1 MSIQVTVDT
10 TPNEH
15 ALKFSLNK
23 KILDSG
29 YKTFNSLEDAKDFPV
44 AAKILE
50 NEGLAS
56 VFVMAEPATSF
67 ITVTKKPETKWGDL
81 KNKIVEDIKAVL

>member
-1 MSIQVTVDT
+1 MSVQVTVDT

-15 ALKFSLNK
+15 ALKFNVNK

-56 VFVMAEPATSF
+56 VFVMAEPATAF
-67 ITVTKKPETKWGDL
+67 ITVIKKPETEWGDL
-81 KNKIVEDIKAVL
+81 KNKIVEDIKAAL